1 MLLSMSSLIYSFTP
15 EEEAKIQHYVK
26 HPTEGEGF
34 LNSIHKALGTKTGK
48 ILEEAERRR
57 NSSLS
62 NKNDTKQKDSKIPSD
77 QKTDPFD
84 GFDYTGD
91 HFNTSNN
98 LPDSKGEKQKEGDV
112 SGNLNGSVKKSDSLT
127 TGRISFN
134 IDKVQDDQ
142 KARQADKVILEQEAR
157 TAQSQIK
164 DLKLEEE
171 GKVVAIDFSDKS
183 KDTSDSSSQETKKKT
198 KKDTQKI
205 DLNSLSKLLDINSK
219 DILTAQKEEIE
230 VSLQKMIDTSFVD
243 PLYHSY
249 NEFLQKHLNK
259 VPGKFV
265 TKFFEKFDQNISIS
279 IVDTMSLEHIQ
290 YIPKD
295 YFEKQDN
302 LYKETKTALPE
313 FDKNRKLFID
323 IVKNGIESISSKDIE
338 NMDSKTREIFVK
350 NLSPE
355 NTKKLSADQIKKILH
370 DKNAQNSL
378 KVIDLSSSSLVGAL
392 TKGTFATKEISLTPE
407 FKKSLTSSQIESLLK
422 VSRDQLRLS
431 TSDYQDIAK
440 RFQS

>member
-1 MLLSMSSLIYSFTP
+1 
-15 EEEAKIQHYVK
+15 
-26 HPTEGEGF
+26 
-34 LNSIHKALGTKTGK
+34 
-48 ILEEAERRR
+48 
-57 NSSLS
+57 
-62 NKNDTKQKDSKIPSD
+62 
-77 QKTDPFD
+77 
-84 GFDYTGD
+84 
-91 HFNTSNN
+91 
-98 LPDSKGEKQKEGDV
+98 
-112 SGNLNGSVKKSDSLT
+112 
-127 TGRISFN
+127 
-134 IDKVQDDQ
+134 
-142 KARQADKVILEQEAR
+142 
-157 TAQSQIK
+157 
-164 DLKLEEE
+164 
-171 GKVVAIDFSDKS
+171 
-183 KDTSDSSSQETKKKT
+183 
-198 KKDTQKI
+198 
-205 DLNSLSKLLDINSK
+205 
-219 DILTAQKEEIE
+219 
-230 VSLQKMIDTSFVD
+230 MIDTSFVD